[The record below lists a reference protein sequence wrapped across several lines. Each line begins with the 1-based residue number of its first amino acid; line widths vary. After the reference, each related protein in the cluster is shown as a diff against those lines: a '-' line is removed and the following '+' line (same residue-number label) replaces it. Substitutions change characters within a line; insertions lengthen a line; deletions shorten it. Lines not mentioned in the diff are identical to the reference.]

1 MYMLNMYGK
10 KYGGKKQ
17 ETEWERELPFNMD

>member
-1 MYMLNMYGK
+1 MLNMDGK

-17 ETEWERELPFNMD
+17 ETERERELPFNMD